1 MPSLYFERY
10 FGELSGE
17 ISSRDVS
24 SDFKFNFMMKKEN
37 EKIPRKTFSLKTGTE
52 FWYQRW
58 LWDGIYLGS
67 QIPGI
72 WDFFL
77 PNNPEGKVPK
87 NPKSPGLGFFL
98 EQNPKILKNP
108 ENLLQK

>member
-52 FWYQRW
+52 F
-58 LWDGIYLGS
+58 
-67 QIPGI
+67 
-72 WDFFL
+72 
-77 PNNPEGKVPK
+77 
-87 NPKSPGLGFFL
+87 
-98 EQNPKILKNP
+98 
-108 ENLLQK
+108 